1 MLLAHRPL
9 LFAALLASAAPA
21 AIAHAQTT
29 APKVSTAQAPSRD
42 GQVAADD
49 IIDRMTK
56 AERAV
61 LQRLR
66 TAHPLMEVY
75 LQSVAPDETRGWVF
89 TADDYYLGQLHFTD
103 RPSLRP
109 LGQPEQRGVK
119 LPLIASRP
127 NVGDAFAVMVA
138 PDWGTLDRKRYEFTY
153 VRREFLGETRS
164 FVFDV
169 KPRNGRGFVGRIWI
183 EDRDYNL
190 VRFNGASG
198 VTRETLSG
206 ALKRTLSFHMDGWRV
221 NVAPGVWVPS
231 YVYSEE
237 TDGNSGSSSNS
248 KRQVRFKSQT
258 RLWGYEASTANRTD
272 SLTIIRIDE
281 PNVTDTADGAAQLSP
296 VLSQRR
302 WEQEAEANVLE
313 RLEAI
318 GLLAPAG
325 EVDKVLETVLNNLVV
340 TNQLN
345 VQRPLHARIL
355 LTSPLESF
363 TVGHT
368 IVLSRGLID
377 VLPDEASL
385 ATMLAHE
392 LSHVALG
399 HQLIDTKFSFAD
411 RLMVPDG
418 VMLQALRFSRTP
430 KEEAAADNKV
440 VELLGN
446 SPYREKLAEA
456 GLFLGTLS
464 EQAKQLP
471 RLIQPHIGDYLANGE
486 MTRLAELMKQAP
498 PLLPNNLEQ
507 IAALQLG
514 ARLVVDAWS
523 GRVALESLARR
534 TSSVGSRKGAVCRH
548 AAHARDQICGAPR
561 RRHARPRGRRAAVQL
576 ARGAATAEP
585 DRWASSGLVAKDNY
599 GRSRRFKA
607 NGARFVVP
615 SPPERGFSCNI
626 QPRNGEGERLWPFC

>member
-1 MLLAHRPL
+1 MRLARLPL
-9 LFAALLASAAPA
+9 LLAALLAPA
-21 AIAHAQTT
+21 VTASIARAQANDQKVPTAQT
-29 APKVSTAQAPSRD
+29 SRRA
-42 GQVAADD
+42 GQVTADN
-49 IIDRMTK
+49 IIDRMSR

-61 LQRLR
+61 LERLR
-66 TAHPLMEVY
+66 TSHPLMEVY
-75 LQSVAPDETRGWVF
+75 IQNVAPDEARGWVP
-89 TADDYYLGQLHFTD
+89 TDDNYFLGQLQFDD
-103 RPSLRP
+103 RPTLRP
-109 LGQPEQRGVK
+109 FGQREQRGMIVRI
-119 LPLIASRP
+119 LSQPPRLE
-127 NVGDAFAVMVA
+127 DAFAAMVA
-138 PDWGTLDRKRYEFTY
+138 PDWRGLERKRYAFTY
-153 VRREFLGETRS
+153 VRREFLGESRC

-169 KPRNGRGFVGRIWI
+169 RPLRDGKEGFVGRIWI

-190 VRFNGASG
+190 VRFNGVSRGSEQMMSG
-198 VTRETLSG
+198 L
-206 ALKRTLSFHMDGWRV
+206 LKRTLSFHMDGWRV

-237 TDGNSGSSSNS
+237 TDLNTASSSKSSAKS
-248 KRQVRFKSQT
+248 KRQARFKSQT
-258 RLWGYEASTANRTD
+258 RIWGYQAQNADRTD
-272 SLTIIRIDE
+272 SLTTIRIDE
-281 PNVTDTADGAAQLSP
+281 PSVADTTDGAAQLSP

-325 EVDKVLETVLNNLVV
+325 EADKVLETVLNNLVV
-340 TNQLN
+340 TNKLN
-345 VQRPLHARIL
+345 VQRPLHSRIL

-418 VMLQALRFSRTP
+418 ELLQALRFRRTP
-430 KEEAAADNKV
+430 KEEAAADEKV
-440 VELLGN
+440 IELLGK
-446 SPYREKLAEA
+446 SPYRDKLADA
-456 GLFLGTLS
+456 GLFLRTLS

-471 RLIQPHIGDYLANGE
+471 RLIQPHIGDYMAANGQ

-498 PLLPNNLEQ
+498 PLMPDSLEQ

-523 GRVALESLARR
+523 GRVTLDRSPAVPLM
-534 TSSVGSRKGAVCRH
+534 SVREKIPFAVTPLMPVIRY
-548 AAHARDQICGAPR
+548 
-561 RRHARPRGRRAAVQL
+561 
-576 ARGAATAEP
+576 AEP
-585 DRWASSGLVAKDNY
+585 LAVVAPVRTV
-599 GRSRRFKA
+599 GELRS
-607 NGARFVVP
+607 N
-615 SPPERGFSCNI
+615 
-626 QPRNGEGERLWPFC
+626 

>member
-1 MLLAHRPL
+1 MRLARLPL
-9 LFAALLASAAPA
+9 LLTALLAPA
-21 AIAHAQTT
+21 ITASMAHAQKRDQNV
-29 APKVSTAQAPSRD
+29 PTAQTPGRA

-49 IIDRMTK
+49 IVDRMIQ

-61 LQRLR
+61 LERLK
-66 TAHPLMEVY
+66 TSHPLIEVY
-75 LQSVAPDETRGWVF
+75 LQTVAPDEARGWVP
-89 TADDYYLGQLHFTD
+89 TDDAYALGQLQFD
-103 RPSLRP
+103 DGPLVRPFGPQQEES
-109 LGQPEQRGVK
+109 GVRI
-119 LPLIASRP
+119 PIRSNP
-127 NVGDAFAVMVA
+127 SNVGNAFAAVVA
-138 PDWGTLDRKRYEFTY
+138 PDWRGLDRKRYEFTY
-153 VRREFLGETRS
+153 VRREFLGESRC

-169 KPRNGRGFVGRIWI
+169 KPLKNSRQGFVGRIWI

-190 VRFNGASG
+190 VRFNGANRGSES
-198 VTRETLSG
+198 TISG

-221 NVAPGVWVPS
+221 NVAPGIWVPS

-237 TDGNSGSSSNS
+237 TDLNSTSTKKS
-248 KRQVRFKSQT
+248 KRQTARFKSQT
-258 RLWGYEASTANRTD
+258 RIWGYQAQNTDRTG
-272 SLTIIRIDE
+272 SLTTIRIDE
-281 PNVTDTADGAAQLSP
+281 PNVADTADGAAQLSP

-325 EVDKVLETVLNNLVV
+325 EADKVLETVLNNVVV
-340 TNQLN
+340 TNKLN
-345 VQRPLHARIL
+345 LDRPLRARIL

-363 TVGHT
+363 TVGRT

-418 VMLQALRFSRTP
+418 ELLQAMRFRRTA
-430 KEEAAADNKV
+430 KEEAAADEKV
-440 VELLGN
+440 IELLGN
-446 SPYREKLAEA
+446 SPYRDKLADA
-456 GLFLGTLS
+456 GLFLRTLS

-471 RLIQPHIGDYLANGE
+471 QLIQPHIGDYMAANGQ

-498 PLLPNNLEQ
+498 ALMPDSLEQ

-514 ARLVVDAWS
+514 ARLVVDPWS
-523 GRVALESLARR
+523 GKVALDRSPAVPLV
-534 TSSVGSRKGAVCRH
+534 SVREKIPFAVTPLMPVIRY
-548 AAHARDQICGAPR
+548 
-561 RRHARPRGRRAAVQL
+561 
-576 ARGAATAEP
+576 AEP
-585 DRWASSGLVAKDNY
+585 EPQNVSAPVSTVGEL
-599 GRSRRFKA
+599 RS
-607 NGARFVVP
+607 N
-615 SPPERGFSCNI
+615 
-626 QPRNGEGERLWPFC
+626 

>member
-1 MLLAHRPL
+1 MRLARLPL
-9 LFAALLASAAPA
+9 LFAALLAPA
-21 AIAHAQTT
+21 LLASVAHAEPKDKK
-29 APKVSTAQAPSRD
+29 APKAQTPERAAQA
-42 GQVAADD
+42 QADE
-49 IIDRMTK
+49 IIDRMSK

-61 LQRLR
+61 LERVLESR
-66 TAHPLMEVY
+66 PLMEVY
-75 LQSVAPDETRGWVF
+75 LQNVAPDEARGWVP
-89 TADDYYLGQLHFTD
+89 TDDDYFLGQLQYD
-103 RPSLRP
+103 DGPVLRP
-109 LGQPEQRGVK
+109 LGQQPREQRGVK
-119 LPLIASRP
+119 LRLTSTPPDI
-127 NVGDAFAVMVA
+127 GDAFAGMVA
-138 PDWGTLDRKRYEFTY
+138 PDWGALDRKRYEFTY
-153 VRREFLGETRS
+153 VRREFLGESRC

-169 KPRNGRGFVGRIWI
+169 KPLRNGKQGFVGRIWI

-190 VRFNGASG
+190 VRFNGANRGS
-198 VTRETLSG
+198 EKMLSG
-206 ALKRTLSFHMDGWRV
+206 MFKRTLSFHMDGWRV

-237 TDGNSGSSSNS
+237 TDLNPASSSKPKS
-248 KRQVRFKSQT
+248 KRQARFKSQA
-258 RLWGYEASTANRTD
+258 RIWGYQSQNAAQAG
-272 SLTIIRIDE
+272 SLTTIRIDE
-281 PNVTDTADGAAQLSP
+281 PNVADTSEGAAQLSP

-325 EVDKVLETVLNNLVV
+325 EVDRILETVLNNLVITNKV
-340 TNQLN
+340 T
-345 VQRPLHARIL
+345 VQRPLHVRIL

-418 VMLQALRFSRTP
+418 ELLQALRFSRTS
-430 KEEAAADNKV
+430 KEEGAADERV
-440 VELLGN
+440 IELLDK
-446 SPYREKLAEA
+446 SPYRDKLADA
-456 GLFLGTLS
+456 GLFLRTLS

-471 RLIQPHIGDYLANGE
+471 RLIQPHIGDYMAVDGQ
-486 MTRLAELMKQAP
+486 MTRLAALMKQAP
-498 PLLPNNLEQ
+498 ALMPDSLDQ

-523 GRVALESLARR
+523 GKVTLDRSPAVPLM
-534 TSSVGSRKGAVCRH
+534 SVREKIPFAVTPLMPVIRY
-548 AAHARDQICGAPR
+548 
-561 RRHARPRGRRAAVQL
+561 
-576 ARGAATAEP
+576 AEP
-585 DRWASSGLVAKDNY
+585 LASSTPVRTVGEL
-599 GRSRRFKA
+599 RSK
-607 NGARFVVP
+607 
-615 SPPERGFSCNI
+615 
-626 QPRNGEGERLWPFC
+626 

>member
-1 MLLAHRPL
+1 MRLVRLPL
-9 LFAALLASAAPA
+9 LLAALLVPAVTASIASAQEKNQKA
-21 AIAHAQTT
+21 
-29 APKVSTAQAPSRD
+29 STQAPSRA
-42 GQVAADD
+42 GQVQADE
-49 IIDRMTK
+49 IIDRMSK
-56 AERAV
+56 AERA
-61 LQRLR
+61 LLERLETSR
-66 TAHPLMEVY
+66 PLMEVY
-75 LQSVAPDETRGWVF
+75 IQDVAPDEARGWVP
-89 TADDYYLGQLHFTD
+89 TDDNYFLGQLQLED
-103 RPSLRP
+103 GPKLRP
-109 LGQPEQRGVK
+109 FGQKEERGVM
-119 LPLIASRP
+119 LRILSNPP
-127 NVGDAFAVMVA
+127 NVGDAYAAMVA
-138 PDWGTLDRKRYEFTY
+138 PDWQGLERKRYEFTY
-153 VRREFLGETRS
+153 VRREFLGESRC

-169 KPRNGRGFVGRIWI
+169 KPLRDGKRGFVGRIWI

-190 VRFNGASG
+190 VRFNGAS
-198 VTRETLSG
+198 RSSEETLSG
-206 ALKRTLSFHMDGWRV
+206 VLKRRLSFHMDGWRV

-237 TDGNSGSSSNS
+237 TDLSAAAEKSSKS
-248 KRQVRFKSQT
+248 KRQARFKSQT
-258 RLWGYEASTANRTD
+258 RIWGYQAQNTDRTD
-272 SLTIIRIDE
+272 SLTTIRIDE
-281 PNVTDTADGAAQLSP
+281 PTVADTADGAAQLSP

-318 GLLAPAG
+318 GLLAPEG
-325 EVDKVLETVLNNLVV
+325 EADKVLETVLNNLVV
-340 TNQLN
+340 TNKVN

-418 VMLQALRFSRTP
+418 ALLEALRFRRTP
-430 KEEAAADNKV
+430 KEEAAADEKV
-440 VELLGN
+440 IELLGK
-446 SPYREKLAEA
+446 SPYRDKLADA
-456 GLFLGTLS
+456 GLFLRTLS

-471 RLIQPHIGDYLANGE
+471 RLIQPHIGDYMAANGQ

-498 PLLPNNLEQ
+498 PLNPDSLDQ

-523 GRVALESLARR
+523 GKVALDR
-534 TSSVGSRKGAVCRH
+534 TPAVPLMSVREKIPFAVTPLMPVIRY
-548 AAHARDQICGAPR
+548 
-561 RRHARPRGRRAAVQL
+561 AVPL
-576 ARGAATAEP
+576 DVDTPVRVGE
-585 DRWASSGLVAKDNY
+585 L
-599 GRSRRFKA
+599 RS
-607 NGARFVVP
+607 N
-615 SPPERGFSCNI
+615 
-626 QPRNGEGERLWPFC
+626 

>member
-1 MLLAHRPL
+1 MRLARLSLLL
-9 LFAALLASAAPA
+9 AALLAPA
-21 AIAHAQTT
+21 LTASIAGAQANDQNVPTAQT
-29 APKVSTAQAPSRD
+29 PSRA

-49 IIDRMTK
+49 IIDRMSK

-61 LQRLR
+61 LERLK
-66 TAHPLMEVY
+66 TSHPLMEVY
-75 LQSVAPDETRGWVF
+75 IQNVAPDEARGWVP
-89 TADDYYLGQLHFTD
+89 TDDNYFLGQLQFDDGPT
-103 RPSLRP
+103 LRP
-109 LGQPEQRGVK
+109 FGQKEQRGVM
-119 LPLIASRP
+119 LRLTSSPP
-127 NVGDAFAVMVA
+127 NMGNAFAAMVA
-138 PDWGTLDRKRYEFTY
+138 PDWRELDRKRYAFTY
-153 VRREFLGETRS
+153 VRREFLGESRC

-169 KPRNGRGFVGRIWI
+169 RPLRDGKEGFVGRIWI

-190 VRFNGASG
+190 VRFNGASLG
-198 VTRETLSG
+198 FGETLSG
-206 ALKRTLSFHMDGWRV
+206 MLKRKLSFHMDGWRV

-237 TDGNSGSSSNS
+237 TDRNSASSSKSSSNS
-248 KRQVRFKSQT
+248 KRQTRFKSQT
-258 RLWGYEASTANRTD
+258 RIWGYQAQNADRTS
-272 SLTIIRIDE
+272 SLTTIRIDE
-281 PNVTDTADGAAQLSP
+281 PNVADTTEVAAQLSP

-325 EVDKVLETVLNNLVV
+325 EADKVLETVLNNLVV
-340 TNQLN
+340 TNKVNL
-345 VQRPLHARIL
+345 QRPLHSRIL

-418 VMLQALRFSRTP
+418 ELLEALRFRRTP
-430 KEEAAADNKV
+430 KEEGAADEKV
-440 VELLGN
+440 IELLGK
-446 SPYREKLAEA
+446 SPYRDKLADA
-456 GLFLGTLS
+456 GLFLRTLS

-471 RLIQPHIGDYLANGE
+471 RLIQPHIGDYMAADGQ

-498 PLLPNNLEQ
+498 PLMPDNLEQ

-523 GRVALESLARR
+523 GRVSLDRSPAVPLM
-534 TSSVGSRKGAVCRH
+534 SVREKVPFAVTPLMPVIRY
-548 AAHARDQICGAPR
+548 
-561 RRHARPRGRRAAVQL
+561 
-576 ARGAATAEP
+576 AEP
-585 DRWASSGLVAKDNY
+585 LALGTPVRTVGEL
-599 GRSRRFKA
+599 RS
-607 NGARFVVP
+607 N
-615 SPPERGFSCNI
+615 
-626 QPRNGEGERLWPFC
+626 

>member
-1 MLLAHRPL
+1 MRLARLSLLL
-9 LFAALLASAAPA
+9 AALLAPA
-21 AIAHAQTT
+21 LTASIAGAQANDQNVPTAQT
-29 APKVSTAQAPSRD
+29 PSRA

-49 IIDRMTK
+49 IIDRMSK

-61 LQRLR
+61 LERLK
-66 TAHPLMEVY
+66 TSHPLMEVY
-75 LQSVAPDETRGWVF
+75 IQNVAPDEARGWVP
-89 TADDYYLGQLHFTD
+89 TDDNYFLGQLQFDDGPT
-103 RPSLRP
+103 LRP
-109 LGQPEQRGVK
+109 FGQKEQRGVM
-119 LPLIASRP
+119 LRLTSSPP
-127 NVGDAFAVMVA
+127 NMGNAFAAMVA
-138 PDWGTLDRKRYEFTY
+138 PDWRELDRKRYAFTY
-153 VRREFLGETRS
+153 VRREFLGESRC

-169 KPRNGRGFVGRIWI
+169 RPLRDGKEGFVGRIWI

-190 VRFNGASG
+190 VRFNGASLG
-198 VTRETLSG
+198 FGETLSG
-206 ALKRTLSFHMDGWRV
+206 MLKRKLSFHMDGWRV

-237 TDGNSGSSSNS
+237 TDRNSASSSKSSSNS
-248 KRQVRFKSQT
+248 KRQTRFKSQT
-258 RLWGYEASTANRTD
+258 RIWGYQAQNADRTS
-272 SLTIIRIDE
+272 SLTTIRIDE
-281 PNVTDTADGAAQLSP
+281 PNVADTTEVAAQLSP

-325 EVDKVLETVLNNLVV
+325 EADKVLETVLNNLVV
-340 TNQLN
+340 TNKVNL
-345 VQRPLHARIL
+345 QRPLHSRIL

-418 VMLQALRFSRTP
+418 ELLEALRFRRTP
-430 KEEAAADNKV
+430 KEEGAADEKV
-440 VELLGN
+440 IELLGK
-446 SPYREKLAEA
+446 SPYRDKLADA
-456 GLFLGTLS
+456 GLFLRTLS

-471 RLIQPHIGDYLANGE
+471 RLIQPHIGDYMAADGQ
-486 MTRLAELMKQAP
+486 MTRLADLMKQAP
-498 PLLPNNLEQ
+498 ALMPDNLEQ

-523 GRVALESLARR
+523 GRVSLDRSPAVPLM
-534 TSSVGSRKGAVCRH
+534 SVREKVPFAVTPLMPVIRY
-548 AAHARDQICGAPR
+548 
-561 RRHARPRGRRAAVQL
+561 
-576 ARGAATAEP
+576 AEP
-585 DRWASSGLVAKDNY
+585 LALGTPVRTVGEL
-599 GRSRRFKA
+599 RS
-607 NGARFVVP
+607 N
-615 SPPERGFSCNI
+615 
-626 QPRNGEGERLWPFC
+626 

>member
-1 MLLAHRPL
+1 MRLARLPL
-9 LFAALLASAAPA
+9 LLAALLAPA
-21 AIAHAQTT
+21 FTASIARAQANDQKVPTAQT
-29 APKVSTAQAPSRD
+29 PSRA
-42 GQVAADD
+42 GQVQADD
-49 IIDRMTK
+49 IIDRMSR

-61 LQRLR
+61 LERLR
-66 TAHPLMEVY
+66 TSHPLMEVY
-75 LQSVAPDETRGWVF
+75 IQNVAPDEARGWVP
-89 TADDYYLGQLHFTD
+89 TDDNYFLGQLQFDDGPT
-103 RPSLRP
+103 LRP
-109 LGQPEQRGVK
+109 FGQREQRGVM
-119 LPLIASRP
+119 LRLISSRP
-127 NVGDAFAVMVA
+127 SLGDAFAAMVA
-138 PDWGTLDRKRYEFTY
+138 PDWRVLDRKRYEFTY
-153 VRREFLGETRS
+153 VRREFLGESRC

-169 KPRNGRGFVGRIWI
+169 RPLRDGKEGFVGRIWI

-190 VRFNGASG
+190 VRFNGASRG
-198 VTRETLSG
+198 SEETLSG
-206 ALKRTLSFHMDGWRV
+206 VLKRTLSFHMDGWRV

-237 TDGNSGSSSNS
+237 TDLNSASSSKSSSKS
-248 KRQVRFKSQT
+248 KRQARFKSQT
-258 RLWGYEASTANRTD
+258 RIWGYQAQNADRTG
-272 SLTIIRIDE
+272 SLTTIRIDE
-281 PNVTDTADGAAQLSP
+281 PNVADTTEGAAQLSP

-325 EVDKVLETVLNNLVV
+325 EADKVLETVLNNLVV
-340 TNQLN
+340 TNKLN
-345 VQRPLHARIL
+345 LERPLHSRIL

-418 VMLQALRFSRTP
+418 ELLQALRFRRTP
-430 KEEAAADNKV
+430 KEEAAADEKV
-440 VELLGN
+440 IELLGK
-446 SPYREKLAEA
+446 SPYRDKLADA
-456 GLFLGTLS
+456 GLFLRTLS

-471 RLIQPHIGDYLANGE
+471 RLIQPHIGDYMAANGQ
-486 MTRLAELMKQAP
+486 MTRLADLMKQAP
-498 PLLPNNLEQ
+498 PLMPDSLEQ

-523 GRVALESLARR
+523 GKVTLDRSPAVPLM
-534 TSSVGSRKGAVCRH
+534 SVREKMPFAVTPLMPVIRY
-548 AAHARDQICGAPR
+548 
-561 RRHARPRGRRAAVQL
+561 
-576 ARGAATAEP
+576 AEP
-585 DRWASSGLVAKDNY
+585 LDVGTPVRTVGEV
-599 GRSRRFKA
+599 RS
-607 NGARFVVP
+607 N
-615 SPPERGFSCNI
+615 
-626 QPRNGEGERLWPFC
+626 